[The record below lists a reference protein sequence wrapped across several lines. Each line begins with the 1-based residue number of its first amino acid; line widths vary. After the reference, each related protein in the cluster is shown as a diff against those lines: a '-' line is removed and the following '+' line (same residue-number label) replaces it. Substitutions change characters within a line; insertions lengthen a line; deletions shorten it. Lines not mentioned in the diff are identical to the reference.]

1 MRRHAAYDKEVPVG
15 GEDRGGGSG
24 GGGLG
29 EEAQVHTEEAYQ
41 WRALLLPCLTLMF
54 KKKAP
59 TTKRD

>member
-1 MRRHAAYDKEVPVG
+1 MRRHAAYYKEAPVG

-41 WRALLLPCLTLMF
+41 WRALLLS
-54 KKKAP
+54 
-59 TTKRD
+59 DIDV